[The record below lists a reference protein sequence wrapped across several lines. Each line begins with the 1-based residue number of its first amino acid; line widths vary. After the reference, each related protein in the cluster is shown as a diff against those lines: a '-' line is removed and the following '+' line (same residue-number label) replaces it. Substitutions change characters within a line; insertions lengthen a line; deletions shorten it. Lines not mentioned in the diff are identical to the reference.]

1 MAVGCSTQVVRAPAD
16 SEQPLVFETGR
27 SLFAAA
33 GGDHACEGVVELLL
47 RCKVL
52 EREVHTIAPVVA
64 WVCRNVDTL
73 IVRILAT
80 ERTVH

>member
-47 RCKVL
+47 R
-52 EREVHTIAPVVA
+52 
-64 WVCRNVDTL
+64 
-73 IVRILAT
+73 
-80 ERTVH
+80 